1 VNVPSF
7 EFLAFAAVAAVVVN
21 LSAAPWW
28 RRAVLLVANLAFAA
42 SFSRDPAQLAP
53 FAALLAT
60 GFIAVKLFERHKRK
74 AVFVLLLALQIALF
88 CWLKRYAFVPAGL
101 WLPAAYV
108 TIGMSYVFF
117 RILHVTIDAYQ
128 DALGERIG
136 LVAYVNY
143 TLSFTSLVSGPIQ
156 FYRDYRRTE
165 SEAPAPLA
173 RAALAGAAQ
182 RIVTGFFTVSVVSP
196 VLLYAQGRS
205 VTLIAAAPPDQ
216 RFAWA
221 AAAAALFAVYLYA
234 NFSGY
239 TDVVIGTARF
249 LRLELPENFDRPFA
263 ATGYIDF
270 WGRWHMTLSAWFK
283 TYVYSPL
290 LMTLMRR
297 YPSAGAEPYLG
308 VFAYFV
314 TFFLVGAWH
323 GSTAMFLFFGVLQG
337 AGVSANKLYQIAMTR
352 KLGRKRYRALC
363 ARPAYATLSRGLT
376 FAYFAFTLLW
386 FWAAWAQLVA
396 FGAALGIAGAAA
408 AGVSLVLVAALVL
421 WLLEGAASWFAGL
434 RAGGA
439 PLRSSPYVVTAWCTA
454 LVVLI
459 LSVTVVLDAPAPHV
473 VYRAF

>member
-7 EFLAFAAVAAVVVN
+7 EFLAFAAVVAVLVN
-21 LSAAPWW
+21 VSAAPWW

-53 FAALLAT
+53 FAALLAA
-60 GFIAVKLFERHKRK
+60 GFIAMRLLENDKRK
-74 AVFVLLLALQIALF
+74 SVFVLLLALQIALF
-88 CWLKRYAFVPAGL
+88 CWLKRYAFVPSAL
-101 WLPAAYV
+101 SLPMAYV
-108 TIGMSYVFF
+108 TVGMSYVFF
-117 RILHVTIDAYQ
+117 RVLHLTIDAFQ
-128 DALGERIG
+128 DALGERVG
-136 LVAYVNY
+136 LVSYLNY
-143 TLSFTSLVSGPIQ
+143 TLNFTSLVSGPIQ

-165 SEAPAPLA
+165 TEAPAPLT
-173 RAALAGAAQ
+173 RAALARAAQ
-182 RIVTGFFTVSVVSP
+182 RIVTGFFKVSVVSP
-196 VLLYAQGRS
+196 VLLFAHERS
-205 VTLIAAAPPDQ
+205 AVMIAAAAPEQ

-239 TDVVIGTARF
+239 MDVVVGTARF

-263 ATGYIDF
+263 ATGYVEF

-297 YPSAGAEPYLG
+297 HPSPGAEPYLG

-314 TFFLVGAWH
+314 TFFFVGAWH
-323 GSTAMFLFFGVLQG
+323 GQTAMFLFFGVLQG
-337 AGVSANKLYQIAMTR
+337 AGVSANKLYQIAMIR

-363 ARPAYATLSRGLT
+363 ARPFYAALSRGLT

-396 FGAALGIAGAAA
+396 FSAALGLGGAAA
-408 AGVSLVLVAALVL
+408 AAACLALAAAVVL
-421 WLLEGAASWFAGL
+421 WLIETVGSWFAGL
-434 RAGGA
+434 DAGGV
-439 PLRSSPYVVTAWCTA
+439 PLRSSPYVATAWCTA
-454 LVVLI
+454 LIVLT
-459 LSVTVVLDAPAPHV
+459 LSATAVLNAPAPHI